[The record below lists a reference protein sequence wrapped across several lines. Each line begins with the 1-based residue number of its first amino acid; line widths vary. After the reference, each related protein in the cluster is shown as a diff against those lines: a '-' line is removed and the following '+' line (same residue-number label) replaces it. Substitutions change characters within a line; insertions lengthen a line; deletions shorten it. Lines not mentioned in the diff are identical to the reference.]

1 MAGCGH
7 QMKPLL
13 RNLACLLSLVQA
25 APKPHV
31 VFLLADDFGWGN
43 LGIHRRSNGS
53 ELEDLSMKQ
62 ARAEVHTPQIDA
74 LADAG
79 IVLDRHY
86 SYSVC
91 APSRSALQTG
101 RLSVHVNMENN
112 DNTVFNPKDLVSG
125 SAGIPRNMTGI
136 AQKLRMAGY
145 RTHAV
150 GKWGVGAATP
160 QHTPHGRG
168 YETWIG
174 YFGHANDY
182 WRKTQDLISIGS
194 VDVCMGQFIDF
205 SMHNATYRGGVRD
218 AVSLSAA
225 CRDDHESDPACYE
238 EHIFREHALAVI
250 NEHNVSKVE
259 EPLFLFYAFH
269 LVHSPLQVP
278 HSYLEQIDR
287 LVAASGGDPF
297 NSKDRRHYAAMALY
311 MDDAV
316 GAVVSAL
323 KRRHMWDNTL
333 LVFLSDNGGPIYE
346 PGAANNYPLKGGKYS
361 DWEGGIRTNALVS
374 GGFVPRQSRGTTFSG
389 VVSNADWY
397 ATLCELAGVDP
408 EDHAATAANKRLR
421 EQHLPLLRGVDGIP
435 QWGFILNGTNG
446 RQAPL
451 HISAKSV
458 MHWPYKLITGK
469 QLYSAWQGP
478 VYPNC
483 STVASAGAANGPS
496 FADLAIFNLRIALSE
511 KATWTQ
517 DCGAGCLF
525 NVEVDPTEH
534 HNLAGLPKH
543 AATVAR
549 LQRKLRELNRD
560 LFRPDRGNDTIDAC
574 MAFIDNGGYY
584 GPFKDVDGWYSP
596 RPALTRK
603 QQLADAASR
612 AFLNALD
619 HEVIRQ
625 RFTKIARA
633 GLNIGEWLRR
643 LPAQDVCIANQSA
656 VPPETI
662 LI

>member
-1 MAGCGH
+1 MAACGH
-7 QMKPLL
+7 QIKTLL
-13 RNLACLLSLVQA
+13 RALVWLPYLVHA
-25 APKPHV
+25 TSKPHV
-31 VFLLADDFGWGN
+31 VLLLADDFGWGN
-43 LGIHRRSNGS
+43 LGIHRRSHKNK
-53 ELEDLSMKQ
+53 LEDLSMRQ

-74 LADAG
+74 LADTG

-91 APSRSALQTG
+91 SPSRSALQTG
-101 RLSVHVNMENN
+101 RLSVHVNVENN
-112 DNTVFNPKDLVSG
+112 DNTVFNSKDLVSG
-125 SAGIPRNMTGI
+125 SAGIPRNMTGV
-136 AQKLRMAGY
+136 AQKLRTAGY

-182 WRKTQDLISIGS
+182 WHKTQDLISIGS

-218 AVSLSAA
+218 AASLSDA
-225 CRDDHESDPACYE
+225 CREDHESDPACYE
-238 EHIFREHALAVI
+238 EHIFREHALAII

-287 LVAASGGDPF
+287 LVAAAGGEPF
-297 NSKDRRHYAAMALY
+297 DSKDRRHYAAMVLY

-316 GAVVSAL
+316 GAVVRAL
-323 KRRHMWDNTL
+323 KSRHMWDNTL

-346 PGAANNYPLKGGKYS
+346 PGAANNYPQKGGKYS
-361 DWEGGIRTNALVS
+361 DWEGGIRTNALIS
-374 GGFVPRQSRGTTFSG
+374 GGFVPPQSRGITFSG

-397 ATLCELAGVDP
+397 ATFCELAGVDP
-408 EDHAATAANKRLR
+408 EDHAAEAANKRLR

-435 QWGFILNGTNG
+435 QWGFILNGKNG

-451 HISAKSV
+451 HISEKTV
-458 MHWPYKLITGK
+458 LHWPYKLVTGQ
-469 QLYSAWQGP
+469 QLYSAWPGP

-483 STVASAGAANGPS
+483 STVASSGAANGPS
-496 FADLAIFNLRIALSE
+496 FADLAIFNKRIALDG

-525 NVEVDPTEH
+525 NVELDPTEH
-534 HNLAGLPKH
+534 HDLAGLPEH
-543 AATVAR
+543 SATLTR
-549 LQRKLRELNRD
+549 LQQKLRELNTD
-560 LFRPDRGNDTIDAC
+560 FFKPDRGQDTLDAC
-574 MAFIDNGGYY
+574 MAFVDNGGYY
-584 GPFKDVDGWYSP
+584 GPFKDIDGWYSA
-596 RPALTRK
+596 RPALTPK
-603 QQLADAASR
+603 QQLADAATR
-612 AFLNALD
+612 AVLSALD
-619 HEVIRQ
+619 HEAIRQ
-625 RFTKIARA
+625 SITKTVRVGFNTA
-633 GLNIGEWLRR
+633 EWLGW
-643 LPAQDVCIANQSA
+643 LPAEDACIANQSTILA
-656 VPPETI
+656 ETI